1 MAKKQ
6 NGFGNPKSLAFNK
19 VNTTIT
25 RGKHKKAAGYYPSDR
40 SFGSSVHRSV
50 IEQYDIASDWVK
62 WRKGFEYY
70 NKAAWYE
77 LEEYNPI
84 TKEHTPQ
91 KIDSKLYQGT
101 PYEVDVEFTGYRF
114 ATQNADSSNH
124 YVMKRTP
131 KSQPNIG
138 NITSVQN
145 DDLVYVTNKSYKEI
159 WCQINTASDHR
170 LLYQMLGERLTDGTT
185 TATLK
190 NVLTSSGR
198 PGIYKGK
205 SSIVD
210 GTIITASVPLASV
223 LSSPYIQERNGDVQA
238 LVGKI
243 AYTPDFYVDKLIS
256 AVGTKTFVDDNEF
269 FYVNVEDT
277 NTGVDL
283 QILDVT
289 TELPPSLYDISS
301 LTAIYQT
308 SAADV
313 AIKSNYKYQKDSY
326 QRFFGKQYMTA
337 DVVES
342 EVSRVNYSVL
352 PYLINSVRIDGA
364 TLFIESTSF
373 ESEFKLHA
381 DIETGILV
389 FADNSFTRQEVDLVN
404 GEYFHTLGDPNEPL
418 WQRLITDINPWMDEV
433 FATTNGLQPA
443 ITYACSCP
451 NFSSA
456 QLRMPQS
463 SQSDSERMNN
473 RQERYPLPTALGPST
488 YDKQGQVGAA
498 GYIQSW
504 EREER
509 RLGFKMCKHTIAAM
523 FIDELKVQE
532 PNTYPSY
539 ESRLKFEEKLEK
551 EIEEVGNRFV
561 DSYKRSGITTLEIIF
576 ALAQGLNLDDIEIAM
591 VLLGSSY

>member
-1 MAKKQ
+1 MPRKQ
-6 NGFGNPKSLAFNK
+6 NGFGKTKSLAFNK

-25 RGKHKKAAGYYPSDR
+25 RGKRKKAAGYYPSDR

-91 KIDSKLYQGT
+91 TIDSKLYQGT

-145 DDLVYVTNKSYKEI
+145 DDLVHITNKAYKEI

-205 SSIVD
+205 SSIDD

-223 LSSPYIQERNGDVQA
+223 LASTYIQERNGDVQA

-277 NTGVDL
+277 NIGVDL

-443 ITYACSCP
+443 VTYACSCP

-463 SQSDSERMNN
+463 SQSDNERMNN

-591 VLLGSSY
+591 VLLGSTY

>member
-1 MAKKQ
+1 
-6 NGFGNPKSLAFNK
+6 
-19 VNTTIT
+19 
-25 RGKHKKAAGYYPSDR
+25 
-40 SFGSSVHRSV
+40 
-50 IEQYDIASDWVK
+50 
-62 WRKGFEYY
+62 
-70 NKAAWYE
+70 
-77 LEEYNPI
+77 
-84 TKEHTPQ
+84 
-91 KIDSKLYQGT
+91 
-101 PYEVDVEFTGYRF
+101 
-114 ATQNADSSNH
+114 
-124 YVMKRTP
+124 
-131 KSQPNIG
+131 
-138 NITSVQN
+138 
-145 DDLVYVTNKSYKEI
+145 
-159 WCQINTASDHR
+159 
-170 LLYQMLGERLTDGTT
+170 MLGERLTDGTT

>member
-1 MAKKQ
+1 MPRKQ
-6 NGFGNPKSLAFNK
+6 NGFGKTKSLAFNK

-25 RGKHKKAAGYYPSDR
+25 RGKRKKAAGYYPSDR

-91 KIDSKLYQGT
+91 TIDSKLYQGT

-145 DDLVYVTNKSYKEI
+145 DDLVHITNKAYKEI

-205 SSIVD
+205 SSIDD

-223 LSSPYIQERNGDVQA
+223 LASTYIQERNGDVQA

-443 ITYACSCP
+443 VTYACSCP

-591 VLLGSSY
+591 VLLGSTY